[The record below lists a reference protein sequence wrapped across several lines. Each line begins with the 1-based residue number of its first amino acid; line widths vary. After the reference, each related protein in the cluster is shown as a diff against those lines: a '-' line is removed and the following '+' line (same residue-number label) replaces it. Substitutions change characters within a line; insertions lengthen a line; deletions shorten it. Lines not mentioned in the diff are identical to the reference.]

1 MNRFRH
7 LLLLALMGLITA
19 CSYNELPE
27 DLVPQTIYEEDGLV
41 LSVETRAETYKG
53 QALDQEYFV
62 TAEDLENF
70 VKFRRSASKRS
81 DLAVKEVKS
90 YGFDSSQTL
99 FYILN
104 YDQGWEVVSA
114 DKRVQPTLAHGDSG
128 EFTMECD
135 NEAMK
140 LWMNMLADGILQ
152 TRLGNF
158 EKEGEET
165 TASAESKEPTDAPQS
180 DHTAFWN
187 AISPAQEDATRNP
200 IINIPTP
207 GPLDTLITIIPT
219 HKYYLPHL
227 TETFSES
234 TYHGPFIQTSWGQSY
249 PWNSCCPTYMRLDNK
264 TEKSLV
270 GCGAVA
276 AGQMLYYLENRFDM
290 DIISY
295 ENVICSGNAPNYTMM
310 RILPSTGLWDSMAL
324 TIIDNDTLDISERY
338 VAALLAHIGDVIK
351 SKYGGK
357 TYSNFADTKHYLFE
371 ELGIDCKHTEFNN
384 EDLNI
389 QLSERHM
396 PVMIRGTTSNNEG
409 HAWIVDGYY
418 SFSTVIRKYYILTT
432 TVLDSF
438 EIMQLSIDDAT
449 GYEDSYYTSND
460 YAIHMN
466 WGWDGDS
473 DGWYSSVFVAPS
485 SHPNDLFN
493 INVKILYDFN
503 L

>member
-81 DLAVKEVKS
+81 DFSVKEVKS

-104 YDQGWEVVSA
+104 YNQGWEVVSA

-158 EKEGEET
+158 EKEGEEA
-165 TASAESKEPTDAPQS
+165 TASAESKESTDDPQS

-187 AISPAQEDATRNP
+187 AISPTKNGQTRFEPLTP
-200 IINIPTP
+200 IP
-207 GPLDTLITIIPT
+207 GPGEGTTYTYIVDVEETITVLEQISQ
-219 HKYYLPHL
+219 LL
-227 TETFSES
+227 ET
-234 TYHGPFIQTSWGQSY
+234 QWGQ
-249 PWNSCCPTYMRLDNK
+249 NSIWAFYCPRISSS
-264 TEKSLV
+264 SLLRAPA
-270 GCGAVA
+270 GCVPVAGA
-276 AGQMLYYLENRFDM
+276 QLLYYLSTSKNWPLEVPGYVFCEGDVNSHSFEFDNFNSQ
-290 DIISY
+290 IW
-295 ENVICSGNAPNYTMM
+295 NN
-310 RILPSTGLWDSMAL
+310 MAL
-324 TIIDNDTLDISERY
+324 NLNDDNGVDY
-338 VAALLAHIGDVIK
+338 QKKYNVARLLAYIGDVVEAD
-351 SKYGGK
+351 YGVNSTSAYPSVFIENMQNEFDMRIDYE
-357 TYSNFADTKHYLFE
+357 TYYDESIVLRGLY
-371 ELGIDCKHTEFNN
+371 NN
-384 EDLNI
+384 
-389 QLSERHM
+389 M
-396 PVMIRGTTSNNEG
+396 PVVMSAQNTTESGGG
-409 HAWIVDGYY
+409 HMWLIDGYRKVRKVQTFY
-418 SFSTVIRKYYILTT
+418 VASFSYPQTEAFIATLDKDDADYNYTT
-432 TVLDSF
+432 TTTPMYF
-438 EIMQLSIDDAT
+438 
-449 GYEDSYYTSND
+449 
-460 YAIHMN
+460 HMN
-466 WGWDGDS
+466 WGWNGGYNGYYYSVPTAWIVGDDDDTSVYS
-473 DGWYSSVFVAPS
+473 DIRYVMY
-485 SHPNDLFN
+485 NY
-493 INVKILYDFN
+493 VKY
-503 L
+503 